1 MKEFHIYILFTRQLK
16 HRFEEIKHIKY
27 VKELYNENKKKTIYT
42 FKEKGTGKY
51 SVLVSQQSKYYGQVN
66 FLYMYL

>member
-27 VKELYNENKKKTIYT
+27 VKELYNENKKKLFIHLRK
-42 FKEKGTGKY
+42 KE
-51 SVLVSQQSKYYGQVN
+51 QENIQCW
-66 FLYMYL
+66 